1 MHRTCT
7 LFLLLTCLLPL
18 SPALAAEKSAEK
30 TITVPQ
36 EGVTKFN
43 VTGKA
48 PLFRLTASTISGG
61 SIAAP
66 KITGKAKLLDSYS
79 VIHVGEGGPLIG
91 AHQKEFV
98 FQATGTGTVT
108 IEFKKTYPTQPEP
121 ETETYTVTVK

>member
-1 MHRTCT
+1 MHRICT
-7 LFLLLTCLLPL
+7 LLLLLTCSLPL
-18 SPALAAEKSAEK
+18 SPALAAEKAQDK

-36 EGVTKFN
+36 EGVTKFT
-43 VTGKA
+43 VTGKT
-48 PLFRLTASTISGG
+48 PLFRLTTSTISGG

-79 VIHVGEGGPLIG
+79 VIHVGESGPLIG

-98 FQATGTGTVT
+98 FQATGPGTVT

-121 ETETYTVTVK
+121 ETETYSVTVK